1 MSNQKMGSRCKARA
15 RGTDN
20 KKKKDLTEIQRL
32 KAENARL
39 KRQMTRLRK
48 ELTRVSN
55 DQFENVREALEVQ
68 DREDAAF
75 VEMEKKKRLVEH
87 WQCFK
92 CREDYLRLIVIQ
104 RPDGAF
110 YFRKCPGC
118 ENRTR
123 LKPLPGAS

>member
-68 DREDAAF
+68 DREDAA
-75 VEMEKKKRLVEH
+75 VQQRAGAGHRLLY
-87 WQCFK
+87 K
-92 CREDYLRLIVIQ
+92 ADK
-104 RPDGAF
+104 D
-110 YFRKCPGC
+110 
-118 ENRTR
+118 
-123 LKPLPGAS
+123 S